1 MLPNEPHLAAMSV
14 ADDHDEDIS
23 DRVGEMP
30 PPSPDSVKS
39 EPIPISLS
47 RVRESDLISVISD
60 ANSFKSSKSKKRVQF
75 LPEGLMVR
83 VREIPPRSNKS
94 SSESD
99 GSASETSSDSEGS
112 DTESEET
119 SSAESR
125 TPSPAQSVSTTT
137 FTTMPP
143 LVWNPNSSAK
153 GSYTVAKQTTKT
165 VSTVAKITGIH
176 HRPVSPA
183 SGSGGTAKNSP
194 RRVRRTPSPKLEKRA
209 KKSSP
214 KLSEKTSI
222 SVSVKS
228 LEPPVKSKPTKKSSQ
243 PRKDGKISPPTN
255 SHKQIG
261 KGKQSS
267 PINTGNN
274 LKFTATATKVTLAS
288 RRVNSAPSAK
298 IISPPKRSSHPAGST
313 SVTVLPVT
321 QTVGHHH
328 HTPSSSMDRVGR
340 AMQSLT
346 MGQLY
351 TIDGFIF
358 PSHQAPEV
366 HLPDVMAPYKSDDM
380 GHNPGPPPS
389 RLVSPR
395 RSLDF
400 TGLSLP
406 HNNNQP
412 AQTSPTS
419 ATRKKR
425 HAWQMAEGGAQST
438 LNNTP
443 SIAQLWDHA
452 PLSASHDA
460 TTGGKALSNG
470 FSHRL

>member
-1 MLPNEPHLAAMSV
+1 MLPTEPQLAAMSV
-14 ADDHDEDIS
+14 ADEHDDDIS
-23 DRVGEMP
+23 DSAELP
-30 PPSPDSVKS
+30 PPSPDSIKS
-39 EPIPISLS
+39 EPIPGSYS
-47 RVRESDLISVISD
+47 RAGESDVISVISE
-60 ANSFKSSKSKKRVQF
+60 ANSLKSGKSKKRVQF

-119 SSAESR
+119 SSGSR
-125 TPSPAQSVSTTT
+125 TPSPAQSVSTTS

-143 LVWNPNSSAK
+143 LVWNPNNAAK
-153 GSYTVAKQTTKT
+153 GSYAVAKQTTKT

-176 HRPVSPA
+176 HRPSSPA
-183 SGSGGTAKNSP
+183 SGSGGATKNSP
-194 RRVRRTPSPKLEKRA
+194 RRTRRTPSPKLDKRA

-214 KLSEKTSI
+214 KLAEKATV
-222 SVSVKS
+222 SVSVKT
-228 LEPPVKSKPTKKSSQ
+228 LDPPVRSKSVRKSSQ
-243 PRKDGKISPPTN
+243 PRKDGKVSPPTN
-255 SHKQIG
+255 THKQAV

-267 PINTGNN
+267 VNTSNSI
-274 LKFTATATKVTLAS
+274 KFTATATKVTLAS
-288 RRVNSAPSAK
+288 RRVNSAPPVK
-298 IISPPKRSSHPAGST
+298 LIPPKRSVHPPAGST
-313 SVTVLPVT
+313 SVTLLPAT
-321 QTVGHHH
+321 QNQT
-328 HTPSSSMDRVGR
+328 HTSSMDRVGR

-366 HLPDVMAPYKSDDM
+366 HLPDVMAPYKSEDM
-380 GHNPGPPPS
+380 GNTPS
-389 RLVSPR
+389 QSNRLSSPR
-395 RSLDF
+395 RSLDY
-400 TGLSLP
+400 TSVSLSNSNQ
-406 HNNNQP
+406 HNLI
-412 AQTSPTS
+412 SPTS

-443 SIAQLWDHA
+443 SIAQLWDHDT
-452 PLSASHDA
+452 PH
-460 TTGGKALSNG
+460 GGRVLSNG
-470 FSHRL
+470 YTHRL